1 MHSAAVVHLA
11 RVDKLLAAA
20 DGDLLRVKL
29 VRQGLVRRLDR
40 VQGAL
45 GTGHLG
51 GQVVDARGTAHLE
64 DTVGA
69 AETEACGLRSMT
81 VPVRLQRK
89 SRIKIDGLEKPR
101 NRTLSVILF
110 PSISVVTSLFCL
122 SRPYSKPSNA
132 ALNGSTGIL

>member
-1 MHSAAVVHLA
+1 MLQSYLVDMYSTRLCGRSNRKGAVLRPISSQKIIHQRTKVLSRLMHSAAVVHLA
-11 RVDKLLAAA
+11 RVDQLLAAA

-69 AETEACGLRSMT
+69 AETEACGLRSML
-81 VPVRLQRK
+81 V
-89 SRIKIDGLEKPR
+89 
-101 NRTLSVILF
+101 NLSFFV
-110 PSISVVTSLFCL
+110 
-122 SRPYSKPSNA
+122 
-132 ALNGSTGIL
+132 